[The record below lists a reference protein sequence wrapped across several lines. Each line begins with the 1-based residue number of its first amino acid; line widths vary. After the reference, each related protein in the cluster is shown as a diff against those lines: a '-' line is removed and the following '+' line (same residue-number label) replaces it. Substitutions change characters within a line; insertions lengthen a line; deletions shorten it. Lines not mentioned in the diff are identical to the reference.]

1 MKSHIILLAALAC
14 AGCAHNV
21 VPPATP
27 FAPVEQAT
35 YPALPPSPAYDAVRG
50 TTPHCIKPSCES
62 EQPMVEV
69 QHLPDP
75 PIPQVE
81 QCGELTVHLGK
92 LDVNMPHGGSIEVA
106 GVKGETKAYHILI
119 EDVTFTHKDT
129 CLR

>member
-27 FAPVEQAT
+27 PAPVEQAT
-35 YPALPPSPAYDAVRG
+35 YPALPPTPAYVN
-50 TTPHCIKPSCES
+50 P
-62 EQPMVEV
+62 PMVEV
-69 QHLPDP
+69 QHISDP
-75 PIPQVE
+75 PAPQVE
-81 QCGELTVHLGK
+81 QCGEMTVHVGK

-106 GVKGETKAYHILI
+106 GVKGETKAYHILL